1 VRVIRDIQTM
11 LSTELRAL
19 LLSLIVHDC
28 ASALPGSMKSSL
40 MPLAYKVLNP
50 F

>member
-1 VRVIRDIQTM
+1 M
-11 LSTELRAL
+11 LSTELRTL

-28 ASALPGSMKSSL
+28 ASALPGNMIFGMDLST
-40 MPLAYKVLNP
+40 YKVLNP